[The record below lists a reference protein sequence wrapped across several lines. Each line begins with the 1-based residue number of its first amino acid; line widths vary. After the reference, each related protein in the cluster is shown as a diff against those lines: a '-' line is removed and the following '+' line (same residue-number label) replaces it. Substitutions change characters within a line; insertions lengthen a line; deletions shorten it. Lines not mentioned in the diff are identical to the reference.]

1 MCDHVVVL
9 ISGIKSVC
17 ESPAYRLLIDVLAKI
32 FLDKLLFWVVTG
44 GRDLTAPISQR
55 ENILL

>member
-1 MCDHVVVL
+1 MVVL
-9 ISGIKSVC
+9 ISGVKSVC

-44 GRDLTAPISQR
+44 GRDLKAPISQR